1 MNRKPLILL
10 GGLLEAACASTAPN
24 VRTFVDRDSVAVKI
38 DCTPPHAEVSLD
50 GVFQGTCG
58 DMGRPEAMIR
68 TRAGRHSVEVS
79 ARGFEPFGSV
89 VEGAGMVQRLTIHL
103 HAVPGAVGE

>member
-10 GGLLEAACASTAPN
+10 GGLLEAACASTSPN

-38 DCTPPHAEVSLD
+38 DCTPSHAEVLLD

-58 DMGRPEAMIR
+58 DMARPEKMIR
-68 TRAGRHSVEVS
+68 TRAGRHSLEVS
-79 ARGFEPFGSV
+79 ARGFEPFGGI

-103 HAVPGAVGE
+103 RAVPGGAGE